1 MDKIPHRPRIRVG
14 FDTHHG
20 TIVWFISS
28 KTQVDGMLVLGSDG
42 VRERT
47 DCIVDT
53 LWMMMLVV
61 GCVNDV
67 HRFEKVES
75 FIVVIIIFFFVGR
88 LI

>member
-1 MDKIPHRPRIRVG
+1 
-14 FDTHHG
+14 
-20 TIVWFISS
+20 
-28 KTQVDGMLVLGSDG
+28 MLVLGSDG

-67 HRFEKVES
+67 HGFEKVES
-75 FIVVIIIFFFVGR
+75 FIVVIIIFFFIGR